1 MSLRAVLLLLLL
13 ALCPLPGQ
21 ASTTCSASLSNISFG
36 AVNPFGGNVDV
47 TATLNYSC
55 TITSILSSSR
65 VRMCFSIGAG
75 AQGGGNFDPRQM
87 SSGANLMYFNLYKDA
102 GRSLIWGTRS
112 NSYGSVGATLEIGAL
127 LGSATGSGSLTV
139 YGRVP
144 SGQTALVPGS
154 YSNVFSGAHTELIY
168 QYNEFLLG
176 LLGYPASCTSGG
188 NGSGSGSFA
197 FTASAQAQAQCDPSF
212 STENLDFGTGG
223 LLLAN
228 RDATADIHPRC
239 TNTTPYQLGLN
250 NGLNASGSTR
260 RMKSPA
266 GNYISY
272 ELYRDS
278 GRSQRWG
285 NTQGTDTVAGTG
297 SGSAQN
303 VTVYGRV
310 APQATPLAGSYADTV
325 TVTIYY

>member
-1 MSLRAVLLLLLL
+1 MRQLAPLLLLLL
-13 ALCPLPGQ
+13 ALCPQPGQ
-21 ASTTCSASLSNISFG
+21 ASTTCSASLSNVSFSP
-36 AVNPFGGNVDV
+36 VNPFGGNVDV

-75 AQGGGNFDPRQM
+75 AQGGGNFAPRQM
-87 SSGANLMYFNLYKDA
+87 SSGANLLYFNLYKDS

-127 LGSATGSGSLTV
+127 LGSATANGSLTV
-139 YGRVP
+139 YGRIP
-144 SGQTALVPGS
+144 SGQTTLVPGS
-154 YSNVFSGAHTELIY
+154 YSNAFSGAHTELIY

-176 LLGYPASCTSGG
+176 LLGYPATCTSGG
-188 NGSGSGSFA
+188 NGSGSGTFA
-197 FTASAQAQAQCDPSF
+197 FSALATVSAQCDPSF
-212 STENLDFGTGG
+212 SVENINFGTGG
-223 LLLAN
+223 LLTAN
-228 RDATADIHPRC
+228 YDATAIVSPRC

-250 NGLNASGSTR
+250 NGINASGSIR
-260 RMKSPA
+260 RMKSAA
-266 GNYISY
+266 GNYVSY
-272 ELYRDS
+272 ELYRDN

-297 SGSAQN
+297 SGSAQD
-303 VTVYGRV
+303 VTIYGRV
-310 APQATPLAGSYADTV
+310 APQATPVAGSYADTV

>member
-1 MSLRAVLLLLLL
+1 MRQTVALLLWLL
-13 ALCPLPGQ
+13 ALCPLPGH
-21 ASTTCSASLSNISFG
+21 ASTSCSASLSDINFG

-47 TATLNYSC
+47 SATLNYSC

-87 SSGANLMYFNLYKDA
+87 SSGSDLLSFNLYKDS

-112 NSYGSVGATLEIGAL
+112 NSYGSVDATLEIGAL
-127 LGSATGSGSLTV
+127 LGSATASGTLTV

-144 SGQTALVPGS
+144 SGQSTSIPGN
-154 YSNVFSGAHTELIY
+154 YANAFSGSHTELIY
-168 QYNEFLLG
+168 QYNEFLFG

-188 NGSGSGSFA
+188 NGSGSGTFA
-197 FTASAQAQAQCDPSF
+197 FTAQAQVQAQCDPSF
-212 STENLDFGTGG
+212 TADDLNFGTGG

-228 RDATADIHPRC
+228 LDATTLVRPRC

-250 NGLNASGSTR
+250 DGVNASGATR
-260 RMKSPA
+260 RMKSSA
-266 GNYISY
+266 GNYVSY

-285 NTQGTDTVAGTG
+285 NTQGSDTVAGTG
-297 SGSAQN
+297 SGSAQS
-303 VTVYGRV
+303 VTIYGRV

>member
-1 MSLRAVLLLLLL
+1 MRRLAFLLLMGLG
-13 ALCPLPGQ
+13 ALPAQ
-21 ASTTCSASLSNISFG
+21 ASTTCSASLSDINFG
-36 AVNPFGGNVDV
+36 PVNPFGSQVDV

-55 TITSILSSSR
+55 TISSILSSSR

-75 AQGGGNFDPRQM
+75 AQGAGNFNPRQM
-87 SSGANLMYFNLYKDA
+87 TSGANPLYFNLYKDS

-112 NSYGSVGATLEIGAL
+112 NSYGAVEATLEIGAL
-127 LGSATGSGSLTV
+127 LGSASASGSFTV

-144 SGQTALVPGS
+144 AGQTTAVPGN
-154 YSNVFSGAHTELIY
+154 YSNAFSGSHTELVY

-197 FTASAQAQAQCDPSF
+197 FTAQAQATAQCDPSF
-212 STENLDFGTGG
+212 TVENIDFGTRG
-223 LLLAN
+223 LLVSN
-228 RDATADIHPRC
+228 YDTTAIVKPRC

-260 RMKSPA
+260 RMKSAA
-266 GNYISY
+266 GNHVSY
-272 ELYRDS
+272 ELYRDN
-278 GRSQRWG
+278 GYSQRWG
-285 NTQGTDTVAGTG
+285 NTQGSDTVAGTG
-297 SGSAQN
+297 TGSAQN
-303 VTVYGRV
+303 VTIYGRV
-310 APQATPLAGSYADTV
+310 APQPTPRAGAYSDTV

>member
-1 MSLRAVLLLLLL
+1 MKRLALLLLLL
-13 ALCPLPGQ
+13 LGALPAQ
-21 ASTTCSASLSNISFG
+21 ASTTCSASLSNINFSS
-36 AVNPFGGNVDV
+36 VSPFGGDVDV
-47 TATLNYSC
+47 SATLNYSC

-65 VRMCFSIGAG
+65 IRMCFSIGAG
-75 AQGGGNFDPRQM
+75 AQGAGNFDPRQM
-87 SSGANLMYFNLYKDA
+87 TSGANLLYFNLYKDS

-127 LGSATGSGSLTV
+127 LGSATASGSFTV

-144 SGQTALVPGS
+144 SGQTTAVPGS
-154 YSNVFSGAHTELIY
+154 YSNAFSGSHTELIY

-188 NGSGSGSFA
+188 NGSGSGTFA
-197 FTASAQAQAQCDPSF
+197 FTAQAQATAQCDPTF
-212 STENLDFGTGG
+212 AVENIDFGTRG
-223 LLLAN
+223 LLTAN
-228 RDATADIHPRC
+228 YDTTALVKPRC

-260 RMKSPA
+260 RMKSAA
-266 GNYISY
+266 GNYVSY
-272 ELYRDS
+272 ELYRDN

-285 NTQGTDTVAGTG
+285 NTQGADTLAGTG

-303 VTVYGRV
+303 ITIYGRV
-310 APQATPLAGSYADTV
+310 APQVTPRAGSYSDTV